1 MQKFSD
7 ALKHG
12 FEGIA
17 YSVKTQRNFR
27 YQLII
32 FCIVIIASWF
42 FQLTFT
48 EFAVILALSA
58 LVLSMEIMNTA
69 VEKTVDTFTQG
80 KRHESAKIAK
90 DAAAGAVV
98 MAALFSIVV
107 GIIIFLPHIMRLIK

>member
-12 FEGIA
+12 FEGIG

-27 YQLII
+27 YQLVI
-32 FCIVIIASWF
+32 FCIVIIAAWF
-42 FQLTFT
+42 FQLTSL

-69 VEKTVDTFTQG
+69 VEKTVDSFTQG
-80 KRHESAKIAK
+80 KKHETAKIAK

-98 MAALFSIVV
+98 MAVLFSIAV
-107 GIIIFLPHIMRLIK
+107 GIIIFLPHIMRLIR

>member
-27 YQLII
+27 YQLVI
-32 FCIVIIASWF
+32 FFIVVIASWF

-69 VEKTVDTFTQG
+69 VEKTVDIFTDG

-90 DAAAGAVV
+90 DVAAGAVV
-98 MAALFSIVV
+98 MAVLFSIVV
-107 GIIIFLPHIMRLIK
+107 GIIIFLPHIMRLIR